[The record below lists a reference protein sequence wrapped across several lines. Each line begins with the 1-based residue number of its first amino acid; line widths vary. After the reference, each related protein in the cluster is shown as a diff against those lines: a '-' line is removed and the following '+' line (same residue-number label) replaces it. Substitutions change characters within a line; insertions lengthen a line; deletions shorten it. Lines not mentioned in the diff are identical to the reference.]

1 MDGPSRITAPSL
13 LAMSEQAPRIQAE
26 EGRTHRWRIEVR
38 LRPCD
43 GALRARGLREIDGGE
58 KGGVIVVYSH
68 EESGERGSVMCVET
82 NRGKEGSSK
91 VARLKDLLSC
101 GR

>member
-1 MDGPSRITAPSL
+1 MLAPSKP
-13 LAMSEQAPRIQAE
+13 APRIQAE
-26 EGRTHRWRIEVR
+26 EDRTHRWRIKVR

-43 GALRARGLREIDGGE
+43 GARGRLKTDRGLVHSGRWRRE
-58 KGGVIVVYSH
+58 GGVYSD
-68 EESGERGSVMCVET
+68 EESGERGSVVCVET

-91 VARLKDLLSC
+91 VARLKDLLSS